1 MEKQGQSEMMPR
13 FVYIKCPVCGK
24 HEFDYYRDDGDACPV
39 CGWLHDTYQEEY
51 PDEGECTNIRSLN
64 ENREAYKNGDKCW

>member
-24 HEFDYYRDDGDACPV
+24 HEFDYYRDDGDAC
-39 CGWLHDTYQEEY
+39 D
-51 PDEGECTNIRSLN
+51 LN
-64 ENREAYKNGDKCW
+64 NKAFIIEVQTSAA